1 MIEIIEN
8 AVQLAVLT
16 ICMVLSADYSYR
28 KQNRES
34 AILAMFYGS
43 YVLGD
48 LYWLLYLICYGYTPR
63 VFYVAEMSWYAA
75 YVFLHLFLLRLAP
88 KEERKT
94 VFLPAWLGPVFAAG
108 MCAFFIYKWGDY
120 FGNLM
125 TAALMSLLI
134 FNCIRGLYYTGKHPE
149 EASRR
154 RIYLIALAFC
164 LLEYIT
170 WVVSGYDNLVN
181 LYYCLDFLLTPCIV
195 LLLPAFR
202 KAVDA

>member
-63 VFYVAEMSWYAA
+63 VFYVA
-75 YVFLHLFLLRLAP
+75 
-88 KEERKT
+88 
-94 VFLPAWLGPVFAAG
+94 
-108 MCAFFIYKWGDY
+108 
-120 FGNLM
+120 
-125 TAALMSLLI
+125 
-134 FNCIRGLYYTGKHPE
+134 
-149 EASRR
+149 
-154 RIYLIALAFC
+154 
-164 LLEYIT
+164 
-170 WVVSGYDNLVN
+170 
-181 LYYCLDFLLTPCIV
+181 
-195 LLLPAFR
+195 
-202 KAVDA
+202 